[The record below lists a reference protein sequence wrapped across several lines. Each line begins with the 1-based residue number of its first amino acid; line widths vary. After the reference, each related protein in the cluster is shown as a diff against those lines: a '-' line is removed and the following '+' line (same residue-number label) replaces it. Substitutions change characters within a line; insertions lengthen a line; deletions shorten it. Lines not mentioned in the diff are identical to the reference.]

1 MHVYNSLQF
10 GVYTLVAAIA
20 ILVVT
25 AQKAVAVVAVLD
37 ILIFSSTC
45 PLSTYSSPSS
55 HHARRS
61 VARRQTTA
69 LRCHRSQLCQRRRTP
84 RPLSPLLILT
94 STQRR
99 KFHAVLISL
108 PTAPSASYESKSFF
122 GTLVHKFFAEF
133 EDLQD
138 AAIDAL
144 LDLCEDEDEKVR
156 TIGIRALGPT
166 ARADPRW
173 VRGNTGVLLQLLA
186 SRAFASLWAAKLL
199 TTLLA

>member
-1 MHVYNSLQF
+1 MYIIVCSLVSIVSLLPSQS
-10 GVYTLVAAIA
+10 L
-20 ILVVT
+20 LSLP
-25 AQKAVAVVAVLD
+25 KRPSPSSR
-37 ILIFSSTC
+37 FSTFLFFISL
-45 PLSTYSSPSS
+45 LSTRPSPSS

-84 RPLSPLLILT
+84 RSLSPLLPLT

-108 PTAPSASYESKSFF
+108 PTAPSASYESKTFF

-156 TIGIRALGPT
+156 MIGIRALGPT

-186 SRAFASLWAAKLL
+186 SRAFSLRWAVKLL
-199 TTLLA
+199 TTLA

>member
-10 GVYTLVAAIA
+10 GVYSVVAAIA
-20 ILVVT
+20 MLVVT

-37 ILIFSSTC
+37 ILIFHFTIIHSFIAIVAPCQTQRCSTPNNC
-45 PLSTYSSPSS
+45 
-55 HHARRS
+55 
-61 VARRQTTA
+61 
-69 LRCHRSQLCQRRRTP
+69 
-84 RPLSPLLILT
+84 SPLPSLPTLPKTPYASLSFPPLPLT

-144 LDLCEDEDEKVR
+144 LDLCEDEDEKIR
-156 TIGIRALGPT
+156 MIGIRALGPT

-186 SRAFASLWAAKLL
+186 SRAFSSLWAN
-199 TTLLA
+199 